1 MTDRLRTLIVEDV
14 ALARGALLRLL
25 GAHPDVQVS
34 AIAASLGE
42 ARALVAQGVFDLA
55 LLDVRLPDGSGVD
68 LAREWPGERPPI
80 VFITASPEHAV
91 DAFALHAED
100 YLLKPITAQGLE
112 RALTR
117 VRKRRRAGAGEG
129 EGDGE
134 AEGEGEGREAAA
146 RPIAIRDGGRTVWL
160 DPQLIDYV
168 DAAGHYLCLH
178 AGREV
183 HLLRR
188 SMSELLDQLGP
199 GFLRIHRSAAVR
211 VEAVRS
217 LAERRNGDADIQL
230 VGGATLRV
238 SRSFRDAF
246 DARMAR
252 RGVTEGA

>member
-1 MTDRLRTLIVEDV
+1 MTDRLRTLIVEDG

-25 GAHPDVQVS
+25 EAHPDVQVTG
-34 AIAASLGE
+34 IAASRGE
-42 ARALVAQGVFDLA
+42 ARALIAEKGFDLA

-68 LAREWPGERPPI
+68 LAQDWPGDRPPV

-91 DAFALHAED
+91 AAFALHAED
-100 YLLKPITAQGLE
+100 YLLKPITAQELE
-112 RALTR
+112 RAMAR
-117 VRKRRRAGAGEG
+117 VRKRLCAGAGEG
-129 EGDGE
+129 RGG
-134 AEGEGEGREAAA
+134 AAQL
-146 RPIAIRDGGRTVWL
+146 IEIRDGGRTVWL
-160 DPQLIDYV
+160 DPQLVDYV

-183 HLLRR
+183 HLLRS
-188 SMSELLDQLGP
+188 SMSDLLDQLGP

-230 VGGATLRV
+230 VGGAALRV

-252 RGVTEGA
+252 RGVAEGA